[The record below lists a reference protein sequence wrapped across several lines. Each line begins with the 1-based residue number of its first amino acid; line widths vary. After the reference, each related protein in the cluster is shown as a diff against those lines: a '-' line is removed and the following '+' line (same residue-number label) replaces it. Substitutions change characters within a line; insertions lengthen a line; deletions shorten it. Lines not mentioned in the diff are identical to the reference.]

1 LPAYYIKIIKCLIKI
16 TYIKIL
22 SCIVDRLL
30 MNNNTVLLKRID
42 TILLQWAYVLVL
54 NVIVLSESSTYLL
67 LLAILY
73 IVVRS
78 HVSSLDLTSHS
89 PYWWWVINIASRYL
103 RPSILS
109 DSKLQKF
116 LDVFWGDF
124 WRCAACYNLHYLC
137 FWLIVRARWLM
148 VLIHLIPLI
157 YGSLAT
163 VWSWVAMIG

>member
-1 LPAYYIKIIKCLIKI
+1 
-16 TYIKIL
+16 
-22 SCIVDRLL
+22 

-89 PYWWWVINIASRYL
+89 PY
-103 RPSILS
+103 
-109 DSKLQKF
+109 
-116 LDVFWGDF
+116 
-124 WRCAACYNLHYLC
+124 
-137 FWLIVRARWLM
+137 
-148 VLIHLIPLI
+148 
-157 YGSLAT
+157 
-163 VWSWVAMIG
+163 